1 MDEHR
6 LGLKPI
12 LRRVWTPVGVQPTAE
27 VNWRNQVVLA
37 LWVCTSV
44 WQEQTNWWLLPKVNI
59 TVFNQVLADLAEHFG
74 NRKNKRMILVLD
86 RAGWHSSQKLKIPEG
101 LHLEFLPAHTPELQP
116 AERLWPIIN
125 EPISNQNE

>member
-1 MDEHR
+1 M
-6 LGLKPI
+6 
-12 LRRVWTPVGVQPTAE
+12 
-27 VNWRNQVVLA
+27 VLA